1 MGTPGWPGAL
11 SHVGPV
17 GECTWWAAGWR
28 ASNQARMDGG
38 WAGSLARGWK
48 WPPTPSAA
56 PLPQGWA
63 AGAWPAPSVMA
74 GGLPRQKVSSAPRS
88 WHLRKVA
95 GFQGQVALDGFPPIK
110 GAVSRAAPSWLLR
123 DPLPSS
129 SLPAAPCLSFVVSLC
144 HPSPSFIC
152 SLSQVHFRAGS
163 RERGKAPGIW
173 NQPVSGSNLASK
185 I

>member
-1 MGTPGWPGAL
+1 MLKPSVLWAQAYCAGCRRGLGTPGWPGAL

-63 AGAWPAPSVMA
+63 AGAWPAPSVVA

-95 GFQGQVALDGFPPIK
+95 GFQGQVALDGFPPIR
-110 GAVSRAAPSWLLR
+110 GQFPELPPPGSCGTHFPVHPYPLL
-123 DPLPSS
+123 PVFPSS
-129 SLPAAPCLSFVVSLC
+129 SLSATPAPLSSA
-144 HPSPSFIC
+144 H
-152 SLSQVHFRAGS
+152 
-163 RERGKAPGIW
+163 
-173 NQPVSGSNLASK
+173 
-185 I
+185 